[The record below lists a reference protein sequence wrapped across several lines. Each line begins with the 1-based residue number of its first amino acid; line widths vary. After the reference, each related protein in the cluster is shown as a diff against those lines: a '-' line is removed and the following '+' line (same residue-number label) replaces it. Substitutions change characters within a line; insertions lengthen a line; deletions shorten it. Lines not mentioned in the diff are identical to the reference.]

1 MLDFLLGIA
10 NRFLWHPML
19 PFFEW
24 ADNSFLGAYIR
35 SKTWVF
41 PVIET
46 VHILALT
53 VLLAGTIVI
62 NLRMMGLMMRT
73 QTISGL
79 SGELKPFINWS
90 VVIILVTGAALYSS
104 EALKCFDNPSFQFKM
119 FFLALA
125 LVFQFTF
132 YRSTI
137 KVDSTSLSKGW
148 TVGVLSLILWF
159 AVGWGGRGI
168 GFI

>member
-10 NRFLWHPML
+10 NRFVWHPML
-19 PFFEW
+19 PLFEW
-24 ADNSFLGAYIR
+24 ADNSMVGAYIR

-46 VHILALT
+46 IHILALT

-62 NLRMMGLMMRT
+62 NLRMMRLMMRT

-79 SGELKPFINWS
+79 SGELRPFINWS
-90 VVIILVTGAALYSS
+90 VVIILTTGAMLYCS
-104 EALKCFDNPSFQFKM
+104 EALKCFDNPAFQFKM
-119 FFLALA
+119 FFLFLA
-125 LVFQFTF
+125 LVFQYTL
-132 YRSTI
+132 YRSAMKT
-137 KVDSTSLSKGW
+137 DSISLGKGW
-148 TVGVLSLILWF
+148 TVGVMSLILWF

>member
-1 MLDFLLGIA
+1 MVEFLLGLA
-10 NRFLWHPML
+10 YRFIWHPML

-24 ADNSFLGAYIR
+24 SDNSFVGSYIR

-46 VHILALT
+46 IHILALT

-62 NLRMMGLMMRT
+62 NLRMMRLMMRT

-79 SGELKPFINWS
+79 SGELNPFINWS
-90 VVIILVTGAALYSS
+90 VGIMLTTGAALYSS
-104 EALKCFDNPSFQFKM
+104 EALKCFDNPAFQFKM
-119 FFLALA
+119 FFLFLA
-125 LVFQFTF
+125 LVFHYTW

-137 KVDSTSLSKGW
+137 KVNQTTLSKGW